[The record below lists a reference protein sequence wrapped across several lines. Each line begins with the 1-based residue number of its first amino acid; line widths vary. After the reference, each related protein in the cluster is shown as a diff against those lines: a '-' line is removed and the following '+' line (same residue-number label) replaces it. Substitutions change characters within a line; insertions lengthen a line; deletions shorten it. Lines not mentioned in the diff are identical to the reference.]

1 MLLINTYLGVEGKGG
16 QSMQLTTHL
25 HTALKGSMK
34 GNLFE

>member
-1 MLLINTYLGVEGKGG
+1 MHLIDTFLGVEGKGS

-25 HTALKGSMK
+25 HTALRGSME